1 MAPAFG
7 KGSTNVRS
15 DYSFQNFFCGHAAT
29 LLEIFSLNPLG
40 KGPFFKSI
48 YSQKTS
54 LIPLPPHF
62 KFSDPLP
69 LCFYRPGTAI
79 AGYLPST
86 NFSVDIY

>member
-15 DYSFQNFFCGHAAT
+15 DRSFKTFSMVM

-62 KFSDPLP
+62 KFSEPLP

-86 NFSVDIY
+86 NFSVDID